1 MRESLDAF
9 QPKPKKTPI
18 MKPEANDPDT
28 TQLDLWTPDSPPPTA
43 SVPALA
49 ANAPPNSEMTPIDQ
63 YPPKKSRRRK
73 KRRPAKS
80 ADEAS
85 RGRLDARSCPGRPDR
100 LDIEVDFRTGQ
111 QLRALAHRLG
121 ITKRAVVRRLLR
133 VGLELYGPEQL
144 AGADEEK

>member
-1 MRESLDAF
+1 
-9 QPKPKKTPI
+9 
-18 MKPEANDPDT
+18 MKPANNAPDT
-28 TQLDLWTPDSPPPTA
+28 TQLDFWAANSSPPPADTSA
-43 SVPALA
+43 VTVEKPATTEA
-49 ANAPPNSEMTPIDQ
+49 TDEGKS
-63 YPPKKSRRRK
+63 PPKKSRCRK
-73 KRRPAKS
+73 KRRTAKS

-133 VGLELYGPEQL
+133 VGLELYGPELL
-144 AGADEEK
+144 AGADEKK